1 MKKQWRFWLG
11 FVVIILVVLFSVL
24 NTDEV
29 QVNFGFVQMNQPLV
43 IVIVGSVFIGALIM
57 FLLFFSSYWKRGKQ
71 IKNLK
76 KELKNHAEIDYLEPT
91 EETSVEEERLEI
103 PVEEEPTVVEDESAT
118 DDSSIKSRSDLKK

>member
-103 PVEEEPTVVEDESAT
+103 PVEEEPTVIEDEST
-118 DDSSIKSRSDLKK
+118 IDDSPIKSRSDLKK

>member
-103 PVEEEPTVVEDESAT
+103 SVEEEPTVVEDESTT
-118 DDSSIKSRSDLKK
+118 DDSPIKSRSDLKK